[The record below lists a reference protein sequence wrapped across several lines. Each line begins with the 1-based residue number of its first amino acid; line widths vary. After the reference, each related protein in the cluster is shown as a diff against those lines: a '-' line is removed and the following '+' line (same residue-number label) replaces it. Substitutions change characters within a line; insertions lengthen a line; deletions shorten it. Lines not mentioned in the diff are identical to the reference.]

1 MDANWARS
9 LFTVWVF
16 ISFILVLYI
25 VFNRRNKKTMMM
37 QPAVF
42 SIMTNKGRLK
52 RTIKLSQSVITEQ
65 NNEHNIPIYQ

>member
-1 MDANWARS
+1 M
-9 LFTVWVF
+9 
-16 ISFILVLYI
+16 
-25 VFNRRNKKTMMM
+25 TML
-37 QPAVF
+37 PAVF

>member
-25 VFNRRNKKTMMM
+25 VFNRRNKKTMTML
-37 QPAVF
+37 PAVF
-42 SIMTNKGRLK
+42 SIMTNEGRLK